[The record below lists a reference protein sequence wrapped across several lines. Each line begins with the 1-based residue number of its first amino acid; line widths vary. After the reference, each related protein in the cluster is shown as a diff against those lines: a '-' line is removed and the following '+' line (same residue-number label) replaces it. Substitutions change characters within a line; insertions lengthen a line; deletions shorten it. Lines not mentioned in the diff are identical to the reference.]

1 MQNNNFPPA
10 KIFLNKTSLNSSLNV
25 PEMFLFSFPNNIEL
39 NTECHP
45 VTQLLRRSDTFFGE
59 CCGFCVIER
68 LSCQMAGTNGP
79 KKIES

>member
-1 MQNNNFPPA
+1 MF
-10 KIFLNKTSLNSSLNV
+10 SSAQV
-25 PEMFLFSFPNNIEL
+25 ESSQKVFADNIEL
-39 NTECHP
+39 TECHT